1 MIGDNRNAGD
11 ISYNSNNGVIG
22 DNSSTAP
29 CNITKNINNGYI
41 TGVWDADVTDTVV
54 DKVGTAE

>member
-1 MIGDNRNAGD
+1 M
-11 ISYNSNNGVIG
+11 IG